1 MIINLSQV
9 VSSLK
14 DLLLFKYIFARLKD
28 NEWLVTDGKSVKFDK
43 VFFKKSLINSIPEIK
58 INKDT
63 DEIIKD
69 DMRSNMA
76 AKDMNRW
83 KRYILIIQFC

>member
-1 MIINLSQV
+1 LLVPIIDNIDNWLYND
-9 VSSLK
+9 K
-14 DLLLFKYIFARLKD
+14 D
-28 NEWLVTDGKSVKFDK
+28 
-43 VFFKKSLINSIPEIK
+43 IP
-58 INKDT
+58 

-69 DMRSNMA
+69 DMRSIMA